1 MANTGSHFNRTEY
14 RTELAEL
21 TKSDYHILNQTQTR
35 KTINFD
41 DDEDDIKDIRDIRDI
56 RDIKDKKSRTES
68 F

>member
-41 DDEDDIKDIRDIRDI
+41 EDEDDIKDIK
-56 RDIKDKKSRTES
+56 DIKDKKSRTES

>member
-41 DDEDDIKDIRDIRDI
+41 EDEDDIKDIRE
-56 RDIKDKKSRTES
+56 IKDKKSRTES